1 MASVYD
7 YLDYRDYLRDYYEN
21 RKKVSPWYSYKLF
34 GDGVGLDQSQVYR
47 ILQKQLHISA
57 AARGR
62 FASYLE
68 LSGPA
73 QAYFFTLIDFSRA
86 RKEAEHRRLFALL
99 LEMRGSSSS
108 LLEENQFGL
117 YQTWYMPVVRALIGV
132 LDITDDYARIAS
144 CLNPPIS
151 AEEARK
157 AVKELAR
164 LKLVA
169 RDRDG
174 VWRLQ
179 GKSWSTGSSY
189 SSVQIRRYQA
199 HTFQLIEQSLDR
211 IPKELRDINVVN
223 MGADGAAFADCVA
236 ILAEARRQ
244 IRDRIERVEN
254 PDRILR
260 LATGFIPVAGPM
272 PPKEQ
277 P

>member
-57 AARGR
+57 AARER

-68 LSGPA
+68 LAGPA

-86 RKEAEHRRLFALL
+86 RKETEHKRLFALL

-132 LDITDDYARIAS
+132 LEITDDYARIAS
-144 CLNPPIS
+144 CLTPPIS
-151 AEEARK
+151 VEEARK
-157 AVKELAR
+157 AVSQLAR

-189 SSVQIRRYQA
+189 SSAQIRRYQA

-211 IPKELRDINVVN
+211 IPKELRDVNVVN
-223 MGADGAAFADCVA
+223 MGADAAAFADCVA

-272 PPKEQ
+272 PPKEL